1 MYCLNKLA
9 QLQCDID
16 SLLPWHVSL

>member
-1 MYCLNKLA
+1 MHCLNKLA
-9 QLQCDID
+9 QPQCDID